1 MADARQTLLAH
12 HWFFQPRGGERV
24 LAELAA
30 LLPKSLILTAFATA
44 DVTGWPA
51 EIARLKPGV
60 RPSRLQPLFRLAEQV
75 PALLPLLL
83 PLLPWGMRRSFG
95 RLLQQADRLVISDA
109 GLAKTLTLETPA
121 ETFCYLHSP
130 MRHIW
135 HEQEQTLARLP
146 GPLRGLAA
154 DLLRQL
160 CEVDRQAA
168 ARVSH
173 WAVNSETTATRAAAV
188 YGLPREHFRVI
199 HPPVSLPAEPAA
211 DEPRRGLLVV
221 SGMEPYKN
229 DQLAVTTAKQLGLPL
244 TVVGDGPLRATLQA
258 LAGPDCRFLGR
269 VTDSVRDRLYR
280 SHELLLFCG
289 VEDFGIVPVEAM
301 ARGCPVVAL
310 AAGGA
315 TETIT
320 AGETGVLFA
329 EPTVD
334 CLAAAIDTARR
345 SDWQPAVMLRRAEQF
360 SQQRFRAEAGDW
372 LAADRP
378 ANPTDKPELPEQ
390 SARRS

>member
-1 MADARQTLLAH
+1 MSVPAASPTLLAH

-30 LLPKSLILTAFATA
+30 VLPESLILTAFATA
-44 DVTGWPA
+44 GVTGWPA
-51 EIARLKPGV
+51 AIAALQPRL
-60 RPSRLQPLFRLAEQV
+60 RPSRLQPLFRAAEQF
-75 PALLPLLL
+75 PALMPVLL

-95 RLLQQADRLVISDA
+95 WLLERADRLVISDA
-109 GLAKTLTLETPA
+109 GLAKTLALETPA

-146 GPLRGLAA
+146 GPLRRLAA

-160 CEVDRQAA
+160 CEIDRQAA

-173 WAVNSETTATRAAAV
+173 WAVNSQTTATRAAAA
-188 YGLPREHFRVI
+188 YGLPRERFRVI
-199 HPPVSLPAEPAA
+199 YPPVSLPEQPAA
-211 DEPRRGLLVV
+211 AGPRSGLLVV

-229 DQLAVTTAKQLGLPL
+229 DQLAVATAAKLGLPL
-244 TVVGDGPLRATLQA
+244 TVVGDGPLRAELER
-258 LAGPDCRFLGR
+258 LAGPGCRFLGR
-269 VTDSVRDRLYR
+269 VSDAVRDQLYR

-320 AGETGVLFA
+320 PGETGVLFPEA
-329 EPTVD
+329 TVE
-334 CLAAAIDTARR
+334 AAVAAIQTARGT
-345 SDWQPAVMLRRAEQF
+345 DWDPAAMLNQAQRF
-360 SQQRFRAEAGDW
+360 TPQRFRDEIGGW
-372 LAADRP
+372 LGESRQASRADR
-378 ANPTDKPELPEQ
+378 
-390 SARRS
+390 